1 MDIRTAHE
9 IYLEQANWF
18 KHLRTRY
25 FRMASLQAARRVL
38 EVGSGTSVV
47 TAHVL
52 ETCSGLVVSVD
63 RDRSALATG
72 QPAGPG
78 RGSRLLADGLRLPFG
93 SGSFDAVVCQMVF
106 MWVREPLRLADE
118 AYRVLAPG
126 GTMIAC
132 AEPDYGGALEH
143 PESCSIM
150 GLIAGH
156 LYKEGADPMVGRK
169 LPGLFPQERW
179 DIVDLQVHPMGSW
192 NRSSG
197 EEAARTLIARVE
209 RELGGRVQEKVL
221 MRWADSVRREMRR
234 GGCFL
239 FVPHFALL
247 ARKRI

>member
-1 MDIRTAHE
+1 MDLRAAHE
-9 IYLEQANWF
+9 IYLEQAGWF
-18 KHLRTRY
+18 KQLRTKY

-38 EVGSGTSVV
+38 EIGSGTFAV
-47 TAHVL
+47 TDEIL
-52 ETCSGLVVSVD
+52 KKCGGLMVSLD
-63 RDRSALATG
+63 RDTDAMAMPRS
-72 QPAGPG
+72 PGPDSA
-78 RGSRLLADGLRLPFG
+78 RRLLADGLALPFR
-93 SGSFDAVVCQMVF
+93 SGAFDAVTCQMVF

-118 AYRVLAPG
+118 AYRVLTPG
-126 GTMIAC
+126 GYMIAC

-143 PESCSIM
+143 PDACSIM

-169 LPGLFPQERW
+169 LLSLFPQDRW

-197 EEAARTLIARVE
+197 EEAARSRIARVE
-209 RELGGRVQEKVL
+209 RELDGRVQKKVL
-221 MRWADSVRREMRR
+221 TRWADNLRREMRK